1 MQDFKIDPS
10 FGQLVE
16 QEMKRRGDTRAAAAA
31 EMDISTSML
40 SDLLTG
46 RPRNYSMSS
55 LKKICEYG
63 HFSADRVLGLTEPA
77 DDSTLLQTASYVTGL
92 SPKAVE
98 MLGCFNRSDW
108 AVKTGRKEEFSKV
121 EQDTVNRLLEHED
134 TYTVLASLM
143 IYFTKMRLAKQEVV
157 PTDNVLIDAMALVG
171 KYGFS
176 VVTDLAAAKHQRHIV
191 TEAFTELIRR
201 LSGEADYKKPDGME
215 YYDFQEPWEGTIWQT
230 SEK

>member
-46 RPRNYSMSS
+46 RPRNYSMYS

-92 SPKAVE
+92 SPKAAE

-108 AVKTGRKEEFSKV
+108 AVKTGRKEDFTKV

-157 PTDNVLIDAMALVG
+157 PTDDVLIDAMALVG

-191 TEAFTELIRR
+191 TEAFTDLIRR

-215 YYDFQEPWEGTIWQT
+215 YYNFQEPWEGTIWQT